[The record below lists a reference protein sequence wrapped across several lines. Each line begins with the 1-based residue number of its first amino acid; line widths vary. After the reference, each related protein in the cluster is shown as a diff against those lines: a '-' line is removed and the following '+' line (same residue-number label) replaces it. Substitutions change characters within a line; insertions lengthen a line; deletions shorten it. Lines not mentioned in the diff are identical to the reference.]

1 MANLLHVEPSDDV
14 LAWAIFIDR
23 RPITSFNRD
32 FESLVSLAEGNHRL
46 VIDAHGSGATVAVA
60 IDGAT
65 LVQPAGTTWPLT
77 LEVPNNRTGTHLV
90 AEFRI

>member
-23 RPITSFNRD
+23 RPITNFNRD
-32 FESLVSLAEGNHRL
+32 FESLVTLAEGEHRL
-46 VIDAHGSGATVAVA
+46 VIDADGSGATVTVT

-65 LVQPAGTTWPLT
+65 LLPEGSTWPLT
-77 LEVPNNRTGTHLV
+77 LEVPGNRTGQHLV
-90 AEFRI
+90 AKFSV

>member
-1 MANLLHVEPSDDV
+1 MAVLLRVDPSEDV

-23 RPITSFNRD
+23 RPITNFNRD
-32 FESLVSLAEGNHRL
+32 FQSLVTLGEGHHRL
-46 VIDAHGSGATVAVA
+46 VIDAHGSGATVAVT

-65 LVQPAGTTWPLT
+65 LVQPAGASWPLT
-77 LEVPNNRTGTHLV
+77 LEVPNNRTGKHLV

>member
-1 MANLLHVEPSDDV
+1 MAVLLRVDPSEDV

-23 RPITSFNRD
+23 RPITNFNRD
-32 FESLVSLAEGNHRL
+32 FQSLVTLGEGHHRL
-46 VIDAHGSGATVAVA
+46 VIDAHGSGATVAVT

-65 LVQPAGTTWPLT
+65 LVQPADASWPLT
-77 LEVPNNRTGTHLV
+77 LEVPDNRTGKHIV